1 MGKIIVAIDSFKG
14 CLTSAEAN
22 RAAVEGI
29 LARMPEAEVLSI
41 PVSDGGEGWLEAF
54 RSPTLSPVGRG
65 TSPTPTI
72 PSREGNPTPTLP
84 SREGSPTPAL
94 PSREGVLV
102 EVDVRDSLM
111 RHISAP
117 YLVIGDT
124 AVIEMAKASGLML
137 LHEEER
143 NPMIATSYGTG
154 QLVADAVRRGCRHII
169 VGLGGSATSDC
180 GIGMLRAII
189 DNFAKH
195 GSWDDVHELDAVHF
209 TIATDVTNPL
219 CGENGA
225 AHVFAPQKFAAQREL
240 DDTDNNSTE
249 HQQNRAKLTI
259 ASPEKIQLLDARAKR
274 FAEVS
279 ARHFGY
285 DCQNE
290 PGAGA
295 AGGLGYAFLQ
305 YMNAERRSGIDLLL
319 DTIGFDRLLDDASL
333 VVTGEGAS
341 DRQTLMGKVPYGIL
355 QRAKAHQV
363 PVALIAGHIEDR
375 QELLHAGFSQVVCI
389 NPPDLPT
396 EEAMKPETAKRNIFD
411 TMQLLTFS

>member
-1 MGKIIVAIDSFKG
+1 MNEVNMGKIIVAIDSFKG

-29 LARMPEAEVLSI
+29 LARMPEAEVLPI

-54 RSPTLSPVGRG
+54 RSPTPTPSPVGRG
-65 TSPTPTI
+65 TSPTPAL
-72 PSREGNPTPTLP
+72 PSREGSPTPTLP
-84 SREGSPTPAL
+84 SREG
-94 PSREGVLV
+94 VVV
-102 EVDVRDSLM
+102 EVDVRDPLM
-111 RHISAP
+111 RHITAP
-117 YLVIGDT
+117 YLMIGDT

-195 GSWDDVHELDAVHF
+195 GSWDDVHELDAVRF

-225 AHVFAPQKFAAQREL
+225 AYVFAPQKGATQ
-240 DDTDNNSTE
+240 
-249 HQQNRAKLTI
+249 
-259 ASPEKIQLLDARAKR
+259 EKIQLLDARAKR

-285 DCQNE
+285 DRQNE

-333 VVTGEGAS
+333 VITGEGAS

-363 PVALIAGHIEDR
+363 PVVLIAGRIEDR
-375 QELLHAGFSQVVCI
+375 QELLHAGFSQVLCI
-389 NPPDLPT
+389 NPPDLPA

-411 TMQLLTFS
+411 TLQLLTFS

>member
-14 CLTSAEAN
+14 CLASAEAN

-54 RSPTLSPVGRG
+54 RSPTPTPSPIERG
-65 TSPTPTI
+65 TSPTLA
-72 PSREGNPTPTLP
+72 LP
-84 SREGSPTPAL
+84 NREGSPTPTL

-102 EVDVRDSLM
+102 EVDVRDPLM

-117 YLVIGDT
+117 YLVMGDT
-124 AVIEMAKASGLML
+124 AVIEMAKASGLTL
-137 LHEEER
+137 LNEEER

-225 AHVFAPQKFAAQREL
+225 AHVFAPQKGATQEVV
-240 DDTDNNSTE
+240 
-249 HQQNRAKLTI
+249 
-259 ASPEKIQLLDARAKR
+259 QLLDARAKR

-319 DTIGFDRLLDDASL
+319 DAIGFDRLLDSASL
-333 VVTGEGAS
+333 VITGEGAS

-363 PVALIAGHIEDR
+363 PVALIAGRIEDR

-389 NPPDLPT
+389 NPPDLPA